1 MAFLSLP
8 LAPGGHYCGFSFS
21 SSIFRDKDARTV
33 FIKIFKDAHLL
44 DHYQMMFL
52 SENESR
58 GLRQTSTCSYTCTE
72 VHREENKIC
81 RNESSSNIQ
90 YKKNKRKATSQSMVG
105 KHFIFFNIKC
115 LILILRHI

>member
-33 FIKIFKDAHLL
+33 FIKIFKDADLL

-90 YKKNKRKATSQSMVG
+90 YKKKQKEGHKPKYGGQALY
-105 KHFIFFNIKC
+105 FF
-115 LILILRHI
+115 

>member
-21 SSIFRDKDARTV
+21 SSMFCDKDAHTV
-33 FIKIFKDAHLL
+33 FIKRFKDADLL

-58 GLRQTSTCSYTCTE
+58 GLRQTSTCSYTSK

-90 YKKNKRKATSQSMVG
+90 NKKQKEGHKPKYGGQALY
-105 KHFIFFNIKC
+105 FF
-115 LILILRHI
+115 

>member
-21 SSIFRDKDARTV
+21 SSMFCDKDAHTV
-33 FIKIFKDAHLL
+33 FIKRFKDADLL

-58 GLRQTSTCSYTCTE
+58 GLRQTSTCSYTSK

-90 YKKNKRKATSQSMVG
+90 NKKQKEGHKPKYGGQALYFLMLSV
-105 KHFIFFNIKC
+105 
-115 LILILRHI
+115 